1 MTQRTTAA
9 AIHTGYWG
17 LHLTGLTL
25 FLAIVRA
32 PHARAGALPAFWAA
46 WPVVILAM
54 APSAAAFYASYGPLF
69 SSIDARRGLFLALRG
84 AATICAGA
92 AALGLTLAAAL
103 FGARQPLFSHIGE
116 FAATTALFAA
126 LAAGEVAAALLVRGF
141 LAWWRTAR
149 LRFESAPLAVATA
162 VTTEAAAPPT
172 RRDVIFVKTEQRL
185 ERVRLDEVLL
195 IEGQRDYRRI
205 HTESR
210 RIMTL
215 QTFAEFERQLPPDR
229 ICRVHKSY
237 MVAIDKI
244 EAIER
249 GRIRI
254 GPSTI
259 PISDTYRD
267 RFLAL
272 IGHN

>member
-1 MTQRTTAA
+1 MTRRATA
-9 AIHTGYWG
+9 AIHTGYWC
-17 LHLTGLTL
+17 LHLTGLAL

-32 PHARAGALPAFWAA
+32 PHVRGGALPALWAA
-46 WPVVILAM
+46 LPVVSLVM

-69 SSIDARRGLFLALRG
+69 VRIDARRGLFLVLRG

-92 AALGLTLAAAL
+92 AALGLTLAVAL
-103 FGARQPLFSHIGE
+103 FGARQPLFSHVGE

-126 LAAGEVAAALLVRGF
+126 LAAGQVAAALLVRGF
-141 LAWWRTAR
+141 LAWWRTAAVEC
-149 LRFESAPLAVATA
+149 ESAPVTDTTA
-162 VTTEAAAPPT
+162 VTAEAAGPAP

-195 IEGQRDYRRI
+195 IEGPRDYRRI

-244 EAIER
+244 DAIER

-254 GPSTI
+254 GSSTI
-259 PISDTYRD
+259 PISDTYRG

-272 IGHN
+272 IGHS